1 MGLGRGRDD
10 GGGGDVDVLLKWI
23 ADQMG
28 RTESEAFLDWIPPTI
43 FIRGV
48 LGWDLQ

>member
-1 MGLGRGRDD
+1 M
-10 GGGGDVDVLLKWI
+10 GGGGGVDVPLKWI

-28 RTESEAFLDWIPPTI
+28 RTESEAFLDWMLPTI

-48 LGWDLQ
+48 LGRDLQ